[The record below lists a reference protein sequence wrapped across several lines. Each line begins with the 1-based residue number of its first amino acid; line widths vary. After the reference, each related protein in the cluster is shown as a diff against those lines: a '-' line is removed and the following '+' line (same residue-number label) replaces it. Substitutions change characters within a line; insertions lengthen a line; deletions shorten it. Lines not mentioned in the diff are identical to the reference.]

1 MIYIKYKNK
10 NEAIRLLSCSIGEK
24 MVFVSHPN
32 QEENLNGF
40 ILYDDDGNTVKD
52 CSDFVYRWDVLEN
65 DQNKIYYTN
74 DPNYKQ
80 KIKFSDMKFEEP
92 KTSEEELNKIQ
103 LRSDVDYLLM
113 LNE

>member
-1 MIYIKYKNK
+1 MYVKFLNEETKKY
-10 NEAIRLLSCSIGEK
+10 LDGYG
-24 MVFVSHPN
+24 VSKKIISLVCPN

-65 DQNKIYYTN
+65 DQSKIYYTN